1 MDQRVQQY
9 LQNQKASNSQT
20 YEEDMSNKK
29 RELLLS
35 IGIYDKVEIDGTP
48 ENSKYVDCEE
58 YDNIEQRYHYYHF
71 ETPNISDEEYNAI
84 LATRPQKVE
93 ECSIAKVL
101 KGIAIAIYIIGA
113 VAGFILIGEDNDY
126 IFEALNYWIEAF
138 IGGTIMLGFGSVV
151 KYLHDIKMKLK

>member
-9 LQNQKASNSQT
+9 LKNQKASNSQT
-20 YEEDMSNKK
+20 YEADMSNKK

-48 ENSKYVDCEE
+48 ENAKYVDYEE

-84 LATRPQKVE
+84 LATIPQKVE

-101 KGIAIAIYIIGA
+101 KGISIAIYIIGA